1 MPISP
6 GGVWRN
12 VPEKSGHSSLGL
24 YTISSESAVICVYRG
39 ESDLNKKS
47 LTWLMY
53 RFMASKNDDVTL
65 PFSVLDAI
73 VGDVYSVLWE
83 PDMMAEMG
91 SALKIL
97 TSEVLTSG
105 VQQVLAATAM
115 TALMSAIQWPIRE

>member
-1 MPISP
+1 
-6 GGVWRN
+6 
-12 VPEKSGHSSLGL
+12 
-24 YTISSESAVICVYRG
+24 
-39 ESDLNKKS
+39 
-47 LTWLMY
+47 
-53 RFMASKNDDVTL
+53 MASKNDDVTL

-73 VGDVYSVLWE
+73 VGDVFSVLWE

-115 TALMSAIQWPIRE
+115 TALMSAIQWPIRESTSISLDVNEPDDSPHKTRLSYR

>member
-1 MPISP
+1 MS
-6 GGVWRN
+6 
-12 VPEKSGHSSLGL
+12 
-24 YTISSESAVICVYRG
+24 
-39 ESDLNKKS
+39 KKS
-47 LTWLMY
+47 LTGLMY

>member
-1 MPISP
+1 M
-6 GGVWRN
+6 
-12 VPEKSGHSSLGL
+12 
-24 YTISSESAVICVYRG
+24 SAVTNV
-39 ESDLNKKS
+39 EFQ
-47 LTWLMY
+47 LMS

-115 TALMSAIQWPIRE
+115 TALMSAIQWPIRESSLKLRAGADCSSDQAWLPDRQSLV